1 VVLSGHQD
9 RDRVMKALDLGALG
23 FLPKST
29 AREVML
35 SALNRVLCGGG
46 IYVPPQILKKP
57 LTQ

>member
-1 VVLSGHQD
+1 
-9 RDRVMKALDLGALG
+9 MKALDLGALG